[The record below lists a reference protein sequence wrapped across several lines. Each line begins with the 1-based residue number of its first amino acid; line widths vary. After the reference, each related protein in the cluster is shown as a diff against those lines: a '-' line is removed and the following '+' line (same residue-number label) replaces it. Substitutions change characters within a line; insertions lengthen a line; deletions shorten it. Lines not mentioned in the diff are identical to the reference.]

1 MLSFPNCKI
10 NLGLNITSKRAD
22 GFHNIETVF
31 YPVQLNDILEI
42 VQADELKF
50 TSTGLPISGAEESN
64 LCMKA
69 YHLLKQDYAR
79 IPPIH
84 IHLHKVIPMGAGLGG
99 GSSDGAFMLALL
111 NNKFS
116 LEITKEQLTN
126 YALLLG
132 SDCPFFVV
140 NKPSFATGRGEILAP
155 INVDLTNYKILLVN
169 PKIHVSTKEAFAGLV
184 PKLPV
189 KTIADNIR
197 KPVEAW
203 KDILT
208 NDFENTL
215 FKQHPDLK
223 LIKDDLY
230 KKGAVYASMTGTGST
245 LYGIFRLDQKPNV
258 SLFAAHF
265 YHWV

>member
-42 VQADELKF
+42 VQADKLKF
-50 TSTGLPISGAEESN
+50 TSTGLPISGAAESN
-64 LCMKA
+64 LCLKA
-69 YHLLKQDYAR
+69 YQLIKQDYPG

-111 NNKFS
+111 NNKFN
-116 LEITKEQLTN
+116 LEINKEQLII

-132 SDCPFFVV
+132 SDCPFFIV
-140 NKPSFATGRGEILAP
+140 NKPSFATGRGEILTA
-155 INVDLTNYKILLVN
+155 IDIDLSNYKILLVN

-184 PKLPV
+184 PKPPV

-197 KPVEAW
+197 KPVESW

-223 LIKDDLY
+223 LIKENLY
-230 KKGAVYASMTGTGST
+230 KEGAVYASMTGTGST

>member
-64 LCMKA
+64 LCLKA
-69 YHLLKQDYAR
+69 YQLIKQDYPG

-111 NNKFS
+111 NNKFN

-132 SDCPFFVV
+132 SDCPFFII
-140 NKPSFATGRGEILAP
+140 NKPSFATGRGEILTA
-155 INVDLTNYKILLVN
+155 IDIDLSNYKILLVN
-169 PKIHVSTKEAFAGLV
+169 PNIHVSTKEAFAGLM

-189 KTIADNIR
+189 KTIADNIYE
-197 KPVEAW
+197 PVESW

-223 LIKDDLY
+223 LIKEDLY
-230 KKGAVYASMTGTGST
+230 KEGAVYASMTGTGST
-245 LYGIFRLDQKPNV
+245 LYGIFKLDQKPNV

>member
-64 LCMKA
+64 LCLKA
-69 YHLLKQDYAR
+69 YHLLKQDYPE

-111 NNKFS
+111 NNKFN
-116 LEITKEQLTN
+116 LEINKEQLIN

-140 NKPSFATGRGEILAP
+140 NKPSFATGRGEILTAID
-155 INVDLTNYKILLVN
+155 INLSNYKILLVN

-184 PKLPV
+184 PKPTV
-189 KTIADNIR
+189 KTITDIIR
-197 KPVEAW
+197 KPVETW

-223 LIKDDLY
+223 LIKENLY
-230 KKGAVYASMTGTGST
+230 KEGAVYASMTGTGST
-245 LYGIFRLDQKPNV
+245 LYGIFKLDQRPNV

-265 YHWV
+265 YRWV

>member
-42 VQADELKF
+42 VQANELKF
-50 TSTGLPISGAEESN
+50 TSTGLPISGAEKSN
-64 LCMKA
+64 LCLKA
-69 YHLLKQDYAR
+69 YHLLKQDYPE

-111 NNKFS
+111 NNKFN
-116 LEITKEQLTN
+116 LEINKEQLII

-140 NKPSFATGRGEILAP
+140 NKPSFATGRGEILTA
-155 INVDLTNYKILLVN
+155 IDIDLSNYKILLVN

-189 KTIADNIR
+189 KTITDIIR
-197 KPVEAW
+197 EPVETW
-203 KDILT
+203 KDFLT
-208 NDFENTL
+208 NDFEHTL
-215 FKQHPDLK
+215 FKQHPNLK
-223 LIKDDLY
+223 LIKEDLY
-230 KKGAVYASMTGTGST
+230 KEGAVYASMTGTGST
-245 LYGIFRLDQKPNV
+245 LYGIFKLDQKPNV